1 MQRVESALRTRVA
14 STAMQTHDVDRHA
27 RLRTQQCGAIVHRL
41 DIPKNPRPEPDP
53 LKSERILSHGDLVI
67 GTRRVVRPPFPAHDL
82 IGEVLK
88 VVQREDFGEVRKKIS
103 ISRLGDGRFGLD
115 DLILRVA
122 GILLLLRL
130 RRGCVQVGLLFRFAF
145 AASLLLLSG
154 NMYRLLDAVRV
165 QRPNILVFWEVVAN
179 NARRMDGL
187 ELLGGILT
195 SVFTKRKRR
204 DMRLDE
210 GFIAKLLATGSTAY
224 RMILLPPDLRR
235 GSISVRRS
243 SSRSAMTRLDVP
255 LKINETVVREPYEI
269 GESRSTYIEP
279 FRHIVNFA

>member
-88 VVQREDFGEVRKKIS
+88 VVQREYFGEIRKKIS

-115 DLILRVA
+115 DLVLRVA
-122 GILLLLRL
+122 GILLLLYL
-130 RRGCVQVGLLFRFAF
+130 RRGCVQIGLLLRFAF
-145 AASLLLLSG
+145 PASLLLLSRD
-154 NMYRLLDAVRV
+154 MHRLLDAVRV
-165 QRPNILVFWEVVAN
+165 QRPNVLVFWEVVAN

-187 ELLGGILT
+187 KLLGGILT
-195 SVFTKRKRR
+195 SVFTKRKQR
-204 DMRLDE
+204 DMRLGE
-210 GFIAKLLATGSTAY
+210 GFIAKLVATGSTAY
-224 RMILLPPDLRR
+224 RMILLPPNLRG
-235 GSISVRRS
+235 GSISVQRS
-243 SSRSAMTRLDVP
+243 SSRSIMTCLDVP
-255 LKINETVVREPYEI
+255 VTVIRQWSEI
-269 GESRSTYIEP
+269 
-279 FRHIVNFA
+279 V